1 MKRLK
6 KTLRSF
12 RAAGRGI
19 VICLCTEAHFRFHLV
34 AAVLVLL
41 IAPLYKLQAAEYG
54 ILLLTFAMVMS
65 AEVVNTA
72 LERVVDLN
80 EPGYSQKVAV
90 VKDLA
95 AGAVLISAVFAA
107 LIGAVFFLR
116 PAGLQ
121 AQFGLF
127 AAAPGRLVPA
137 LALGGVLIVFISPG
151 PLAVYG
157 RVKKLLRKRKD

>member
-1 MKRLK
+1 MRRLK

-19 VICLCTEAHFRFHLV
+19 VICLCTEAHFRFHLA
-34 AAVLVLL
+34 AAVLVML
-41 IAPLYKLQAAEYG
+41 IAPLYQLQAVEYG
-54 ILLLTFAMVMS
+54 VLLLTFAMVMS

-72 LERVVDLN
+72 LERVVDLE
-80 EPGYSQKVAV
+80 EPSYSPKVAV

-95 AGAVLISAVFAA
+95 AGAVLVCAFFAA

-121 AQFGLF
+121 ALFGWF
-127 AAAPGRLVPA
+127 TAAPWRLIPA
-137 LALGGVLIVFISPG
+137 AVLAGALMIFISPG

>member
-1 MKRLK
+1 VKRLK

-19 VICLCTEAHFRFHLV
+19 VICLCTEAHFRFHL
-34 AAVLVLL
+34 AAVMLVML
-41 IAPLYKLQAAEYG
+41 IAPFYELRAADYA
-54 ILLLTFAMVMS
+54 ILLLTFAMVLS

-95 AGAVLISAVFAA
+95 AGAVLVCAVFAA

-121 AQFGLF
+121 ALFGWF
-127 AAAPGRLVPA
+127 AAAPWRLIPA
-137 LALGGVLIVFISPG
+137 SVLAALLIVFISPG
-151 PLAVYG
+151 PLSIYG